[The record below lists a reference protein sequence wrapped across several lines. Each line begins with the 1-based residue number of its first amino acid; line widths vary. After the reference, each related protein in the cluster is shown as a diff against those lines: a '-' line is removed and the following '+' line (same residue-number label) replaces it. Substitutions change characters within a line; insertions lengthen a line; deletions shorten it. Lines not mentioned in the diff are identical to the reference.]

1 MLTPLDIE
9 SKEFSSSLGGYSKA
23 EVKQFMNEI
32 LTSYEKIYKEN
43 IEMKDKINMLNEGIQ
58 YYKTI
63 ENTLQNTLLLA
74 EKTAEETR
82 SAARSRAESIE
93 KEAEINAEKIIKGAK
108 EEIHQIDQSRQLLIK
123 AYDAS
128 KIQIRQFLKAQM
140 EMVER
145 NELEIRQNDIISNQA
160 LEDVQKIESELE
172 NHEHQQMHEQEEGG
186 FEDDITENDDRQY
199 E

>member
-9 SKEFSSSLGGYSKA
+9 SKEFSSSLGGYSKS

-82 SAARSRAESIE
+82 TAARSKAESIE
-93 KEAEINAEKIIKGAK
+93 KEAEINAEKIIKEAK
-108 EEIHQIDQSRQLLIK
+108 EEIHQIDQSRQSLIK

-128 KIQIRQFLKAQM
+128 KIQIRQFLRAQM
-140 EMVER
+140 EMVDR

-160 LEDVQKIESELE
+160 MDEVRRIEEELE
-172 NHEHQQMHEQEEGG
+172 GG
-186 FEDDITENDDRQY
+186 VEDDIAEDDDRQY

>member
-9 SKEFSSSLGGYSKA
+9 SKEFSSSLGGYSKT
-23 EVKQFMNEI
+23 EVKQFINEI

-82 SAARSRAESIE
+82 SSARSKAESIE
-93 KEAEINAEKIIKGAK
+93 KEAEINAEKIINEAK
-108 EEIHQIDQSRQLLIK
+108 EEIHKIDQSRQSLIK

-128 KIQIRQFLKAQM
+128 KIQISQFLKAQM

-145 NELEIRQNDIISNQA
+145 NELEIKQNDVISEQA
-160 LEDVQKIESELE
+160 MEEVRKIEVELE
-172 NHEHQQMHEQEEGG
+172 RGSNEDIEKDNEG
-186 FEDDITENDDRQY
+186 QY